1 MLLKNHDTVVS
12 RSTWKGC
19 EILIG
24 KVLRQNLTICQR
36 ITYLFGKNVAKL
48 RTPLTS
54 NIVMHLYNTFF
65 YFHST

>member
-48 RTPLTS
+48 
-54 NIVMHLYNTFF
+54 
-65 YFHST
+65 